1 MSIYTYDNTTIVL
14 YSTEDEGLITA
25 PTSPTDDY
33 GSISDAPTNLQAE
46 SNLSNDNYG
55 EISISDTNTPFGT
68 VTVSG
73 VKNEA
78 WVPAPYVVTGT
89 ATLASTALEGVRKI
103 WAGNGSLFEMGG
115 GMERSSAFWVG
126 SGGLTVSGASVVRT
140 ALDWNEDL
148 FV

>member
-14 YSTEDEGLITA
+14 YSTEDEGLISA

-46 SNLSNDNYG
+46 SNLSNDSYG

-68 VTVSG
+68 VIVSG
-73 VKNEA
+73 TKAEA
-78 WVPAPYVVTGT
+78 WCPRSYLVTGT
-89 ATLASTALEGVRKI
+89 ATLASTALEGIRKI

-126 SGGLTVSGASVVRT
+126 SGGLTVSGAVSYT
-140 ALDWNEDL
+140 HLTLPTKA
-148 FV
+148 